1 MKKVL
6 SVILYSLLFFQTKA
20 QPPFVSGEWLKIAV
34 TETGIHRINAA
45 DLVKLQ
51 IRNKASN
58 SFQLFG
64 FTQRQ
69 LPQPNNAEKGELREV
84 SIEISDADNQFSRND
99 YLLFYA
105 EGPNTISVTDSL
117 TFTHQ
122 THAYSDTTFYFLSVS
137 GNAVGKRIQ
146 RVNPLSNDNA
156 TPVNFYDDPYVWEDE
171 SVNLENSGRQWFG
184 QFFNAKVDFDLPVEG
199 IIQNSKLRIESS
211 LLGTLRTNEEV
222 ELSIGNN
229 SFGTH
234 KLQSSRYDARDPFFR
249 YARRGLIDNQVFAI
263 NYAGMSSKLTYRFK
277 NSIASPSGGYI
288 DYFLVH
294 SKRALRF
301 YEKQTTVRSFESVKN
316 EVTRFSVQDYSTN
329 KQIWEVTNPFEIN
342 AIEPAVLGTQA
353 TFDSNTKNQV
363 RTFQLFT
370 IENAIPPISV
380 QHLESQ
386 QLEFSEIP
394 NLFIISPKA
403 FLYEANRLAD
413 FRRTHDKLSVEV
425 ISVEHIYNEYSCG
438 MTDPTAL
445 RNFIREA
452 WKQSPEKLKY
462 VLLFGDATFDYKN
475 KLNLA
480 ENGGRNSIPTYESRE
495 SLEPVYS
502 HSSDDYFGFLEENE
516 GKWGEG
522 IVRFGSLDDRTAE
535 DHTLDIGVGR
545 LPIRNATQAKQVID
559 KLIYYDTSPHRF
571 GSWRTQLS
579 FLADDEDAGFDY
591 NIHLKDADRL
601 SRIASNATSTFY
613 VNKMYLGA
621 FPQTSTPN
629 GNRSPEARKA
639 LDEAVQKGSLI
650 MNYNGHGS
658 EDGWTDEKVLTI
670 EQLLHWRN
678 LNNLPLMLTATC
690 EFGRYD
696 SPGVVSGAEL
706 AILNPRGG
714 AIGLLTTTRP
724 VYSTTNFLLNS
735 AFFEALKSTK
745 ENPRLGDIF
754 RLTKNASISGMANRN
769 FVLLGDPSMK
779 LALPQDKISVLTIN
793 GLSPENQQIKA
804 LQKVRLTGKVEDHN
818 FDGNVQVVVY
828 DKASQLQTLKEN
840 SPRTATFESFQN
852 IIYKGTA
859 RIEKGNFEIA
869 FITPK
874 DIDYREGKGQMYFYA
889 VNTDSTTDI
898 AGSFNAFTI
907 GGSEAGFTADDT
919 PPKVVLEVDDSNV
932 LTALISDENG
942 INLSRTGIG
951 HEILL
956 TLNDTLQ
963 IIANNYYTSN
973 QDFRNG
979 QLTFPFGT
987 LPEGAYTVRLKVW
1000 DTYNNATE
1008 ASLDF
1013 IVKDNGLNLQLINLF
1028 PNPTSGK
1035 LTIDVKYSANSD
1047 SDLNFSIQL
1056 FDSFGKL
1063 VYEKEESCYFCDS
1076 SRQLTADVRKKA
1088 LANGTY
1094 FLRVGLKNLSS
1105 NAQSNASAK
1114 VIFWK

>member
-1 MKKVL
+1 V
-6 SVILYSLLFFQTKA
+6 A
-20 QPPFVSGEWLKIAV
+20 QSPFVSGEWLKIAV
-34 TETGIHRINAA
+34 TETGVHRINGGDIAR
-45 DLVKLQ
+45 LN
-51 IRNKASN
+51 INGENSRN
-58 SFQLFG
+58 FRLFG

-84 SIEISDADNQFSRND
+84 STEISDTDGQFAGND

-105 EGPNTISVTDSL
+105 EGPNTVSVTDSL

-122 THAYSDTTFYFLSVS
+122 THAYSDTAFYFLSIS
-137 GNAVGKRIQ
+137 GNIIGKRIQ
-146 RVNPLSNDNA
+146 RVNPVSNGNA
-156 TPVNFYDDPYVWEDE
+156 ISVNSYDDAYVWENE
-171 SVNLENSGRQWFG
+171 AVNLENSGRQWFG
-184 QFFNAKVDFDLPVEG
+184 QFFNTKIDFDLPIKG
-199 IIQNSKLRIESS
+199 IIPNSKLRIESS

-222 ELSIGNN
+222 ELSVGDNP
-229 SFGTH
+229 FGTH
-234 KLQSSRYDARDPFFR
+234 KLQSTRYDARDPFFR
-249 YARRGLIDNQVFAI
+249 YARRGIIDNQSFTT
-263 NYAGMSSKLTYRFK
+263 NYSGTGSKLTYQFK
-277 NSIASPSGGYI
+277 NSIASPSGGYV

-301 YEKQTTVRSFESVKN
+301 YEKQTTIRSFESVKN
-316 EVTRFSVQDYSTN
+316 EVTRFSVQGYSTN
-329 KQIWEVTNPFEIN
+329 ERIWEITDLFEIN
-342 AIEPAVLGTQA
+342 AIEPAVVGTQA
-353 TFDSNTKNQV
+353 TFNSTTRNQL

-370 IENAIPPISV
+370 TENTLSPTNI
-380 QHLESQ
+380 QRLENQ
-386 QLEFSEIP
+386 QLVSSEIP

-403 FLYEANRLAD
+403 FLQEANRLAD
-413 FRRTHDKLSVEV
+413 FRRINDKLSVEV
-425 ISVEHIYNEYSCG
+425 ISVEHIYNEYSGG
-438 MTDPTAL
+438 MVDPTAL
-445 RNFIREA
+445 RNFIRET
-452 WKQSPEKLKY
+452 WKQSPENFKY
-462 VLLFGDATFDYKN
+462 VLFFGDATFDYKN

-480 ENGGRNSIPTYESRE
+480 ENGGKNSIPTYESRE

-516 GKWGEG
+516 GNWGEG
-522 IVRFGSLDDRTAE
+522 IVRFGNLDDRTAE

-545 LPIRNATQAKQVID
+545 LPVRNATQAKQVVN

-601 SRIASNATSTFY
+601 SRIATNATSTFY

-629 GNRSPEARKA
+629 GNRSPEARRA

-650 MNYNGHGS
+650 VNYNGHGS

-670 EQLLHWRN
+670 EQLLRWRN

-706 AILNPRGG
+706 AVLNPRGG

-745 ENPRLGDIF
+745 ENPRLGDPRLDGPRLGDIF

-769 FVLLGDPSMK
+769 FVLLGDPSMR
-779 LALPQDKISVLTIN
+779 LALPQDKIKLLKIN
-793 GLSPENQQIKA
+793 GSPPESQQIKA
-804 LQKVRLTGKVEDHN
+804 LQRVTLTGEVEDDS
-818 FDGNVQVVVY
+818 FDGKVQVVVY
-828 DKASQLQTLKEN
+828 DKASTLQTLKEN

-859 RIEKGNFEIA
+859 RIEKGGFEVT

-889 VNTDSTTDI
+889 VNADSTADI
-898 AGSFNAFTI
+898 AGSFDAFTV
-907 GGSEAGFTADDT
+907 GGSEADFIVDAT
-919 PPKVVLEVDDSNV
+919 PPEVILEVDDSNV
-932 LTALISDENG
+932 LTALISDESG

-963 IIANNYYTSN
+963 IIANNYYISS

-979 QLTFPFGT
+979 QLIFPFGT
-987 LPEGAYTVRLKVW
+987 LPKGAYTVRLKVW

-1008 ASLDF
+1008 ISLDF
-1013 IVKDNGLNLQLINLF
+1013 VVKDNRLNLQLVNLF
-1028 PNPTSGK
+1028 PNPTSGE
-1035 LTIDVKYSANSD
+1035 LTINVKHSANTD
-1047 SDLNFSIQL
+1047 SDLDFSIQL
-1056 FDSFGKL
+1056 FDNSGKL

-1076 SRQLTADVRKKA
+1076 SLQLTADVREKA

-1094 FLRVGLKNLSS
+1094 FLRVRLKNLSS
-1105 NAQSNASAK
+1105 NTQSSTSNK